1 VYRCD
6 VNGKLEIDI
15 ERVITATQ
23 TFRLTQDAPM
33 AATYILALDQ
43 GTSSSRAILFD
54 QRGQVVAQ
62 AGQPFPQHYPQPSWV
77 EHHPHDIWQSQL
89 AVARQVL
96 SGAGVAPQQVAA
108 IGVTNQRETTLIW
121 DRDTGEPIYPAIVW
135 QCRRTAA
142 WVESLLRQGWE
153 AEIRLRTGLV
163 LDAYFSAT
171 KVQWL
176 LDQVP
181 GARSRAERGELAFG
195 TVDTWLLYQLS
206 GGALHCTDVSNAS
219 RTMLFNIH
227 TCAWDEEILRALNI
241 PVSLLPEVRDSSGVF
256 GSTVADLFDGTSIPI
271 GGVIGDQQGA
281 LFGQA
286 CVRPGMVKNTYG
298 TGSFVLMHTG
308 AAPIGPVDGLLTTIA
323 WRLGGE
329 TSYALEGSIFVT
341 GATMQWL
348 RDELGLIQTA
358 AESEALAA
366 SVPDTGGV
374 YLVPAFTGLGAP
386 HWDMYARGT
395 IVGLTRGTNRA
406 HIVRAALEAM
416 AYQTRDVI
424 DCMTEAAGVTVSLVR
439 VDGGAAVNHM
449 AMQFQSDMLQ
459 IPVQRP
465 REVETTALGAAY
477 LAGLAVGY
485 WSDVTEIETNWH
497 LGQEYAPQMSSERC
511 DQLYQGWCEAVR
523 RAGGW
528 ASTSAQ
534 AM

>member
-1 VYRCD
+1 MA
-6 VNGKLEIDI
+6 
-15 ERVITATQ
+15 TA
-23 TFRLTQDAPM
+23 
-33 AATYILALDQ
+33 YILALDQ
-43 GTSSSRAILFD
+43 GTSSSRAMLFD
-54 QRGQVVAQ
+54 QRAQVVAQ
-62 AGQPFPQHYPQPSWV
+62 ASQPFPQHYPQPGWV
-77 EHHPHDIWQSQL
+77 EHDPRDIWQSQL
-89 AVARQVL
+89 DVARQVL
-96 SGAGVAPQQVAA
+96 AQAGIAPQQVAG
-108 IGVTNQRETTLIW
+108 IGVSNQRETTLMW
-121 DRDTGEPIYPAIVW
+121 DRATGEPIYPAIVW

-142 WVESLLRQGWE
+142 LVEALRQQGWE
-153 AEIRLRTGLV
+153 AQIRTRTGLV

-181 GARSRAERGELAFG
+181 GARARAERGELAFG

-206 GGALHCTDVSNAS
+206 GGALHCTDVSNAA

-227 TCAWDEEILRALNI
+227 TCAWDEEILRAFNI
-241 PVSLLPEVRDSSGVF
+241 PATVLPEVRDSSGVF
-256 GSTVADLFDGTSIPI
+256 GTTAVDRFGGTPIPI

-308 AAPIGPVDGLLTTIA
+308 AAPIGPVDGLLTTLA

-329 TSYALEGSIFVT
+329 ISYALEGSIFVT
-341 GATMQWL
+341 GATLQWL

-358 AESEALAA
+358 AESEDLAA

-395 IVGLTRGTNRA
+395 LVGLTRGSNRA

-424 DCMTEAAGVTVSLVR
+424 DCMTEAAGVAVSRVR
-439 VDGGAAVNHM
+439 VDGGAAVNHV
-449 AMQFQSDMLQ
+449 AMQFQSDILQ

-465 REVETTALGAAY
+465 RQVETTALGAAY

-485 WSDVTEIETNWH
+485 WNDVTEIEANWQLEH
-497 LGQEYAPQMSSERC
+497 EYTPEMSAACC

-523 RAGGW
+523 RASGW
-528 ASTSAQ
+528 ALTQATS
-534 AM
+534 

>member
-1 VYRCD
+1 
-6 VNGKLEIDI
+6 
-15 ERVITATQ
+15 
-23 TFRLTQDAPM
+23 M
-33 AATYILALDQ
+33 AETYILALDQ

-54 QRGQVVAQ
+54 HRGQVVAQ
-62 AGQPFPQHYPQPSWV
+62 TGQPFPQHYPQPGWV
-77 EHHPHDIWQSQL
+77 EHDPQDIWQSQL
-89 AVARQVL
+89 EVARQVL
-96 SGAGVAPQQVAA
+96 TQAGVSPQHVAG

-121 DRDTGEPIYPAIVW
+121 DRNTGEPIYPAIVW
-135 QCRRTAA
+135 QCRRTAE
-142 WVESLLRQGWE
+142 WVEALREQGWE
-153 AEIRLRTGLV
+153 PEIRSRTGLV

-181 GARSRAERGELAFG
+181 GARARAEQGELAFG

-206 GGALHCTDVSNAS
+206 GGALHVTDVSNAS
-219 RTMLFNIH
+219 RTMLLNIH
-227 TCAWDEEILRALNI
+227 TCTWDEEILRALNI
-241 PVSLLPEVRDSSGVF
+241 PASLLPEIRDSSGAF
-256 GSTVADLFDGTSIPI
+256 GATVADLFDGTPIPI

-281 LFGQA
+281 LVGQA

-308 AAPIGPVDGLLTTIA
+308 HAPIGPVEGLLTTVA

-358 AESEALAA
+358 AESESLAA
-366 SVPDTGGV
+366 SVPDTDGV

-395 IVGLTRGTNRA
+395 LVGLTRGTNRA

-424 DCMTEAAGVTVSLVR
+424 DCMTEAAGVAVPLVR
-439 VDGGAAVNHM
+439 IDGGAVVNNL
-449 AMQFQSDMLQ
+449 AMQFQSDILQ
-459 IPVQRP
+459 MPVQRP

-485 WSDVTEIETNWH
+485 WSDVTEIEANWH
-497 LGQEYAPQMSSERC
+497 LGHEYAPQMPVERC
-511 DQLYQGWCEAVR
+511 DQLYQGWCKAVR
-523 RAGGW
+523 RASGW
-528 ASTSAQ
+528 TAASA
-534 AM
+534 